1 MSFHSHNNH
10 EVHKAAKSS
19 VIAALCLT
27 LFKLF
32 IGWKT
37 HSLGLLAEAAH
48 SGLDLMAAAITF
60 WAVKISA
67 QPADEDHHYG
77 HGKVEN
83 ISALIET
90 FLLWGTCAWIVH
102 EVIARFSGKAYPEI
116 EPSIWAFLV
125 LIVSVIVD
133 VLRSRELSRVA
144 KKYHSQALAA
154 DALHFQ
160 SDIYSSLA
168 VILGLIG
175 VSFGFPLGDSIAAL
189 IVAGWTFC
197 ISLKLAQEAFDQLM
211 DKAPEGAEDQI
222 KEILKTIPEVL
233 EISSLKVRK
242 SGPIIFIVL
251 TIGLDKNMSFESAHR
266 ITDLIEEKIQSQF
279 TQASISVHA
288 EPL

>member
-1 MSFHSHNNH
+1 MNH
-10 EVHKAAKSS
+10 EVHGAAKSS
-19 VIAALCLT
+19 VIAALALT
-27 LFKLF
+27 SLKLL

-48 SGLDLMAAAITF
+48 SALDLMAAAITF

-77 HGKVEN
+77 HGKIEN

-90 FLLWGTCAWIVH
+90 FLLWVTCAWIVY
-102 EVIARFSGKAYPEI
+102 EAIGRFTGKAHPEI
-116 EPSIWAFLV
+116 EPTIWAFLV
-125 LIVSVIVD
+125 LIISITVD
-133 VLRSRELSRVA
+133 FFRSQELARIA

-175 VSFGFPLGDSIAAL
+175 VRFGFPLGDSIAAL
-189 IVAGWTFC
+189 IVAAWTFW

-211 DKAPEGAEDQI
+211 DKAPIGVEEQI
-222 KEILKTIPEVL
+222 KNILQNIPEIL
-233 EISSLKVRK
+233 EISSSKIRK
-242 SGPIIFIVL
+242 SGPMVFIVL
-251 TIGLDKNMSFESAHR
+251 TVGLDKNMTFESAHK
-266 ITDLIEEKIQSQF
+266 ITDLIEEKIQEKF
-279 TQASISVHA
+279 GQASISVHA
-288 EPL
+288 EPK